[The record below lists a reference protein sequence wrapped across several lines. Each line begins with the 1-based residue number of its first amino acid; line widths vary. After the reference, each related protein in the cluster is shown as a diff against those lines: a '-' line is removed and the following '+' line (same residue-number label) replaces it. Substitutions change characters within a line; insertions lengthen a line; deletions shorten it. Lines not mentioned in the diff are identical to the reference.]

1 MFEYFDKLYKTT
13 DFMPHGDC
21 LVWDTSLLW
30 QHVGSDIATGTA
42 YYLIAALLFYFI
54 LKRRDIPYF
63 WVFLLFG
70 FFILSCGT
78 THFFGAWTIY
88 YPSYWT
94 EGIIKTVNA
103 VISVGTA
110 MVLLP
115 LMPKLLAL
123 PSLQNALD
131 TVDQLNTDLEQK
143 VIRLEGEAQKRKNAE
158 IEIFTQQAFLQNAID
173 ALNDTFFVFDISSGK
188 ALLWNKSFEIVS
200 GYSEE
205 EIAKLKAPDS
215 YYSKEDL
222 EKAQG
227 PFERIY
233 NGVSETVEL
242 QLICKD
248 GRRVL
253 TEYSASVLKDIEGHP
268 KTLISVGR
276 DIAERK
282 QAEDELKKS
291 EERFRLL
298 VENAPDAI
306 FVRDTSSFLYLN
318 TAALKLFGANSAQ
331 GLIGTPIIERYH
343 PQERDE
349 IRKRMQIINELN
361 LPVSLHQSI
370 CLRMDGTEVD
380 VESTAVPMNYLG
392 EGGALV
398 FLRDISERV
407 EKEKRQQVLEEQLYQ
422 SQKIESLGRLA
433 GGVAHDYNNMLSV
446 IIGNVDLARLRL
458 ERSASVEE
466 NLEQIL
472 QAAIR
477 SSDIT
482 RQLLAFARKQII
494 NPKVLD
500 LNASVEGMLKMLRN
514 LLGENL
520 ELSWQPKVGLWPVRM
535 DPSQLDQILANL
547 CINARDAIADIGKMT
562 IETDTVSLDEAYC
575 KDHPGFVP
583 GDFALLA
590 VSDNGCGMDKD
601 TLDNIFEPFFT
612 TKQTG
617 EGTGLGMATV
627 YGIVKQ
633 SSGFINVYSEP
644 GQGTTFKIYLPRS
657 EEEHVVVQDRA
668 GIEVLKG
675 QGETVLLVE
684 DEVAIV
690 RLATAMLED
699 LGYRVVTA
707 DTPAQA
713 LRLAEIHQGDIQ
725 LLLTDVVM
733 PGMNGRELATQVQ
746 TIYPRLK
753 ILYMSGYTANAI
765 AHHGILGDGINYIQK
780 PFSRTD
786 LSIRVREVLGS
797 DG

>member
-30 QHVGSDIATGTA
+30 QHVGSDIATGIA

-54 LKRRDIPYF
+54 LKRRDVPYF

-94 EGIIKTVNA
+94 EGIVKTVNA

-110 MVLLP
+110 IVLFP

-131 TVDQLNTDLEQK
+131 QVDQLNTDLGQK
-143 VIRLEGEAQKRKNAE
+143 IVRLEDEAQKRKKAE
-158 IEIFTQQAFLQNAID
+158 IEIFSQQAFLQNAID
-173 ALNDTFFVFDISSGK
+173 ALNDTFFVFDMSSEK
-188 ALLWNKSFEIVS
+188 ALLWNKSFEIIS

-205 EIAKLKAPDS
+205 EIAHLKAPDS

-222 EKAQG
+222 KKAQDHL
-227 PFERIY
+227 ERML
-233 NGVSETVEL
+233 NGGSGTVEL

-253 TEYSASVLKDIEGHP
+253 TEYSTSVLKDIEGHP

-276 DIAERK
+276 DIADRK
-282 QAEDELKKS
+282 QAEAELKKS

-298 VENAPDAI
+298 VEHAPDAI
-306 FVRDTSSFLYLN
+306 FVRDKSSFLYLN
-318 TAALKLFGANSAQ
+318 NAALKLFGANSAQ
-331 GLIGTPIIERYH
+331 GLIGTPIIDRYH
-343 PQERDE
+343 PQARDE
-349 IRKRMQIINELN
+349 IRKRMQIINELQ

-370 CLRMDGTEVD
+370 CLRMDGSEVD

-392 EGGALV
+392 EAGALV

-422 SQKIESLGRLA
+422 SQRIESLGRLA

-446 IIGNVDLARLRL
+446 IIGNVDLAKLRL
-458 ERSASVEE
+458 ERSAAVEE

-472 QAAIR
+472 QAALR

-494 NPKVLD
+494 DPRVLD
-500 LNASVEGMLKMLRN
+500 LNASVAGTLKMLRN

-535 DPSQLDQILANL
+535 DPVQLDQILANL

-562 IETDTVSLDEAYC
+562 IETDTVSFDEAYC

-590 VSDNGCGMDKD
+590 VSDNGCGMDKE

-633 SSGFINVYSEP
+633 SNGFINVYSEP

-657 EEEHVVVQDRA
+657 EEEHVVVQETA

-713 LRLAEIHQGDIQ
+713 LRLAENHQGDIQ

-746 TIYPRLK
+746 NIYPRLK

>member
-13 DFMPHGDC
+13 DFMPHGAC

-30 QHVGSDIATGTA
+30 QHVGSDIVTGTA

-54 LKRRDIPYF
+54 LKRKDVPYF

-94 EGIIKTVNA
+94 EGIVKTVNA
-103 VISVGTA
+103 VISLGTA
-110 MVLLP
+110 IALFP

-123 PSLQNALD
+123 PSLQHALD
-131 TVDQLNTDLEQK
+131 KVDQLNTDLEQK
-143 VIRLEGEAQKRKNAE
+143 VIRLEGEAQKRKEAE
-158 IEIFTQQAFLQNAID
+158 IEIFSQQAFLQNAID
-173 ALNDTFFVFDISSGK
+173 ALNDTFFVFDMSSGK
-188 ALLWNKSFEIVS
+188 ALLWNKSFEIIS

-215 YYSKEDL
+215 YYSKEDV
-222 EKAQG
+222 EKARG
-227 PFERIY
+227 HLERIL
-233 NGVSETVEL
+233 NGAPETVEL
-242 QLICKD
+242 HLICKD

-253 TEYSASVLKDIEGHP
+253 TECSTSVLKDIEGHP

-276 DIAERK
+276 DIADRK
-282 QAEDELKKS
+282 KAEDELKKS

-306 FVRDTSSFLYLN
+306 FVRDKSSFVYLN
-318 TAALKLFGANSAQ
+318 NAALKLFGANSAYD
-331 GLIGTPIIERYH
+331 LIGTSILERYL
-343 PQERDE
+343 PQKRDE
-349 IRKRMQIINELN
+349 IRKRMQIINELH
-361 LPVSLHQSI
+361 LAVSLHQSI
-370 CLRMDGTEVD
+370 CLQLDGTEVD
-380 VESTAVPMNYLG
+380 VESTAVPMTFQG
-392 EGGALV
+392 EDGALV

-407 EKEKRQQVLEEQLYQ
+407 EKEKQHQRLEEQLHQ

-446 IIGNVDLARLRL
+446 IIGNVELAKIRV
-458 ERSASVEE
+458 ERSDPVEE

-482 RQLLAFARKQII
+482 RQLLAFARKQIV

-520 ELSWQPKVGLWPVRM
+520 DLSWQPKGLWPVKM

-547 CINARDAIADIGKMT
+547 CINARDAIADVGKMT
-562 IETDTVSLDEAYC
+562 IETDTVSFDEEYC
-575 KDHPGFVP
+575 KDHPGFIP
-583 GDFALLA
+583 GDFVLLA
-590 VSDNGCGMDKD
+590 VSDNGCGMDKE

-644 GQGTTFKIYLPRS
+644 GQGTTFHIYLPRC
-657 EEEHVVVQDRA
+657 EEENVVVQEA
-668 GIEVLKG
+668 AASEVLKG

-699 LGYRVVTA
+699 LGYRIMTA
-707 DTPAQA
+707 NTPAKA
-713 LRLAEIHQGDIQ
+713 LRLAESHQGDIQ

-733 PGMNGRELATQVQ
+733 PEMNGRELAMQIQ
-746 TIYPRLK
+746 KIYPNLK

-765 AHHGILGDGINYIQK
+765 AHHGILNDGINYIQK

-797 DG
+797 DV